1 MPNSPVGRKFCL
13 TQEETPRTKTNA
25 DALAKMPNI
34 IWSPIIRSWAPC
46 MIDADL
52 VEQALAKTPQKTN
65 FPSFLL
71 RLILFFSA

>member
-1 MPNSPVGRKFCL
+1 
-13 TQEETPRTKTNA
+13 
-25 DALAKMPNI
+25 
-34 IWSPIIRSWAPC
+34 

-71 RLILFFSA
+71 RLILFFRLIPGFSA